1 MEGRASLLRSSPS
14 FVFNGEEDKGDQ
26 ANRGLADIFY
36 CRVGGGK
43 VVSLSSNYNYIY
55 ETKGFVSYDPRPWAK

>member
-1 MEGRASLLRSSPS
+1 MGRASLLRCVPL
-14 FVFNGEEDKGDQ
+14 FVWAREEDKGDK
-26 ANRGLADIFY
+26 ANRGLADTLY